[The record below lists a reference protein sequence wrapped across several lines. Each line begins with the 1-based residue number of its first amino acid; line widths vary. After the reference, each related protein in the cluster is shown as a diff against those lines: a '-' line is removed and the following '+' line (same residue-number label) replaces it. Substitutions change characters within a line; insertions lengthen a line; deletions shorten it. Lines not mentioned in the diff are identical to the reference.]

1 MSKLIAEAKVRPPET
16 QAATQKQF
24 NISSEYNDV
33 DTILNL
39 NCVEIGIVKNWQ
51 MLLQ

>member
-1 MSKLIAEAKVRPPET
+1 MSKLIAEAKVRLPET
-16 QAATQKQF
+16 QAATQEEF

-39 NCVEIGIVKNWQ
+39 NCGEIGIAKN
-51 MLLQ
+51 LQFFLQ